1 MANIDSYLEQIRSA
15 VYGEEVRGS
24 IHDAISAI
32 NQDYRGYVDG
42 VLDEIDSRIEG
53 CEGNLKSGL
62 NSLDIKLG
70 EAVLETNKVAHR
82 VADIEQ
88 SLIEPVSFHGRSS
101 TAWLHVEN
109 GVCLSNYQGCGS
121 GWVRV
126 YPGEIYRVM
135 AGYYEGHLVGGLPLI
150 IMVADLNNEHI
161 SEETTILTKT
171 FEYETLNGAAVDSN
185 EHWVIIPD
193 GCRYMLINSA
203 SNTFAMSVQRVKYP
217 LSGLLSK
224 PNSSS
229 GGGLNLLWSGILIG
243 NTGDGV
249 DVEFTIPEQCFF
261 NEGKELILA
270 VNGYYSREDELAYD
284 LYTMGLCFGDPDE
297 LGLADGQRA
306 PYRYGNFMRR
316 VSRTDS
322 WQSSSQTLALDIEV
336 TKVADSRY
344 ATCVVTNRSP
354 NFYMTSVSA
363 MIAK

>member
-1 MANIDSYLEQIRSA
+1 MADIDKELKKILSA
-15 VYGEEVRGS
+15 VYGKDVRQA
-24 IHDAISAI
+24 IHDSIQQCEEDISICKEDLSKGVGDI
-32 NQDYRGYVDG
+32 NGYKNQISSQMR
-42 VLDEIDSRIEG
+42 EIEYEG
-53 CEGNLKSGL
+53 MKVSG
-62 NSLDIKLG
+62 
-70 EAVLETNKVAHR
+70 R
-82 VADIEQ
+82 VSGIEQ
-88 SLIEPVSFHGRSS
+88 SLIEPVSFHGRSV

-126 YPGEIYRVM
+126 YPGEVYRVM

-217 LSGLLSK
+217 LLGLLSK

-243 NTGDGV
+243 NTGGGV

-261 NEGKELILA
+261 NNERELILA

-284 LYTMGLCFGDPDE
+284 LYTMGLCFGDPNE
-297 LGLADGQRA
+297 LGLAAGQWA

-316 VSRTDS
+316 VSRTNS

>member
-1 MANIDSYLEQIRSA
+1 MADIDKELKKILSA
-15 VYGEEVRGS
+15 VYGKDVRQA
-24 IHDAISAI
+24 IHDSIQQCEEDISICKEDLSKGVGDI
-32 NQDYRGYVDG
+32 NGYKNQISSRMR
-42 VLDEIDSRIEG
+42 EIEYEG
-53 CEGNLKSGL
+53 MKVSG
-62 NSLDIKLG
+62 
-70 EAVLETNKVAHR
+70 R
-82 VADIEQ
+82 VSDIEQ
-88 SLIEPVSFHGRSS
+88 SLIEPVSFHGRSA

-284 LYTMGLCFGDPDE
+284 LYTMGLCFGDPNE
-297 LGLADGQRA
+297 LGLAAGQWA

-316 VSRTDS
+316 VSRTNS